1 VDSAWE
7 GIFMLLVLKIP
18 LIYLAAVVWW
28 AIRAEPATDDGSG
41 GDGALVSLSPC
52 GWEDWKRGRR
62 GRGGGR
68 GRRPIRPNGH
78 IPRLRAQRARASAS

>member
-28 AIRAEPATDDGSG
+28 AIRAEPAAEGGAG
-41 GDGALVSLSPC
+41 GDGAFVSLSPC
-52 GWEDWKRGRR
+52 GWEDWKRGR
-62 GRGGGR
+62 GGR

-78 IPRLRAQRARASAS
+78 IPRLRAQQARASAA